1 MTIIPFTIK
10 GYEDLKIE
18 LENILAKRPAA
29 VKTLTQGREMGDLS
43 ENGLYKAAKMELS
56 NIDHQIRHLK
66 NLVLYGRVFTP
77 TDNNTVQ
84 LGHSVTVETENGKR
98 EFAIVGE
105 WEANPRDGKISH
117 KSPIGH
123 NLMGRKMGEIVKIS
137 TPLKRIEYRIINIAQ
152 Q

>member
-1 MTIIPFTIK
+1 MTIIPFTK
-10 GYEDLKIE
+10 HGYEDLKKTLQNKIIE
-18 LENILAKRPAA
+18 RPNA
-29 VKTLTQGREMGDLS
+29 VKTLTRGREMGDLS

-66 NLVLYGRVFTP
+66 NLVLYGKVFEP
-77 TDNNTVQ
+77 TNNNTIQ
-84 LGHSVTVETENGKR
+84 LGHTVIVETETGKR
-98 EFAIVGE
+98 EFSIVGE

-137 TPLKRIEYRIINIAQ
+137 TPLKRIEYRIIKTAL
-152 Q
+152 